1 MKKPIDPNLDNL
13 IDDSILSLD
22 TDSDNKKSA
31 TSDSDGDGI
40 KFSAESIE
48 ELNTVLPVNAD
59 DTQMQIQTVDKTQMR
74 HRHHSGSSSHGS
86 SHSSGSHSSSSHH
99 HSSSHHNSSSHHHSS
114 SHHSSHSSKEKKSK
128 LSTAA
133 KIAISVLIVLLILIF
148 AIVFTV
154 VYLENHGKNDLKDVS
169 EQTNYQEVIE
179 YNGDKYVYNEDV
191 ISVAFIGVDKRDL
204 GLDDGVIGTAGQ
216 ADADVVLTIN
226 TKTGR
231 AKAIAVPRDTMVDVD
246 LYSENGIFLR
256 SENMQLCLSFAYGNG
271 TNTSAENVTTSLSR
285 ILYDVPIN
293 KYFALDLN
301 GIAPIND
308 AIGGVTV
315 TSLYDF
321 DNLGIKKGDTV
332 HLEGD
337 LTESYV
343 RTRSINTIEASL
355 NRTARQV
362 QYIKAFAAQLLPA
375 VTKDFS
381 IISRLYDTA
390 SEYSTTD
397 ISLSNATYLASLLL
411 SKGITDFETVTL
423 EGEMKAS
430 ENTDYADYVYAEF
443 YPDKDKLMEVVL
455 DTFYIK
461 QEK

>member
-13 IDDSILSLD
+13 IDDSILD
-22 TDSDNKKSA
+22 FDADADNKKSA
-31 TSDSDGDGI
+31 PTASAGDGI
-40 KFSAESIE
+40 RFSAEGIDE
-48 ELNTVLPVNAD
+48 INTVLSANTD
-59 DTQMQIQTVDKTQMR
+59 DKQMQIQTVDKSQMR
-74 HRHHSGSSSHGS
+74 HHHHSGSSSSHSS
-86 SHSSGSHSSSSHH
+86 SHSSDSHSSSS
-99 HSSSHHNSSSHHHSS
+99 HHSS
-114 SHHSSHSSKEKKSK
+114 SHHSSSHHHSSHSSKKEKKSK

-169 EQTNYQEVIE
+169 EQTSYQEVIE

-191 ISVAFIGVDKRDL
+191 ISIAFIGVDKRDL

-271 TNTSAENVTTSLSR
+271 KNTSAENVTTSLSR

-381 IISRLYDTA
+381 IISRLYNTA

-397 ISLSNATYLASLLL
+397 ISLSNATYLASLLM

-455 DTFYIK
+455 DTFYTK

>member
-13 IDDSILSLD
+13 IDDGILNLN
-22 TDSDNKKSA
+22 TDADNKNPSL
-31 TSDSDGDGI
+31 SDSEESSI
-40 KFSAESIE
+40 NFSSENID
-48 ELNTVLPVNAD
+48 ELKQNTFSNAD
-59 DTQMQIQTVDKTQMR
+59 DTQLQIQTVDKTQM
-74 HRHHSGSSSHGS
+74 HHHHHHS
-86 SHSSGSHSSSSHH
+86 SSGSHSSSGTHRSGSS
-99 HSSSHHNSSSHHHSS
+99 HSSSHSSSNSS
-114 SHHSSHSSKEKKSK
+114 KKKKKKKK

-133 KIAISVLIVLLILIF
+133 KIAIAVLLIFLFLIF
-148 AIVFTV
+148 AVVFTV
-154 VYLENHGKNDLKDVS
+154 VYLETHGKNDLQNVS
-169 EQTNYQEVIE
+169 EQTDYQEVIE
-179 YNGDKYVYNEDV
+179 YNGDKYVYNKDV
-191 ISVAFIGVDKRDL
+191 VSIAFIGVDKRDL
-204 GLDDGVIGTAGQ
+204 GLDDGAVGTAGQ
-216 ADADVVLTIN
+216 ADTDIVLTIN

-246 LYSENGIFLR
+246 LYSESGIFLR

-271 TNTSAENVTTSLSR
+271 TNTSADNVTTSLSR
-285 ILYDVPIN
+285 ILYNVPIN

-308 AIGGVTV
+308 AVGGVTV

-321 DNLGIKKGDTV
+321 NNLGIKKGDTV

-337 LTESYV
+337 LTEAYV
-343 RTRSINTIEASL
+343 RSRDIDTVDASL

-362 QYIKAFAAQLLPA
+362 QYIKAFAAQLVPA

-381 IISRLYDTA
+381 IISRLYNTA
-390 SEYSTTD
+390 SDYSTTD

-411 SKGITDFETVTL
+411 SKGITEFETVTL

-430 ENTDYADYVYAEF
+430 DKIDYSDYVYAEF

-455 DTFYIK
+455 DTFYTK